1 MDEGLQKVNRVC
13 DLAEKILPNT
23 SSEGKR
29 LIEQQVTELTN
40 EWEKLNMSITD
51 CNAMLEVNN
60 IMSLF
65 YYLSTKI
72 TPFGSFT
79 DQNGYGGA
87 YKEFTRL
94 L

>member
-13 DLAEKILPNT
+13 DLAERILPNT

-51 CNAMLEVNN
+51 CNAMLEVCC
-60 IMSLF
+60 IYEVVIVLI
-65 YYLSTKI
+65 LVI
-72 TPFGSFT
+72 
-79 DQNGYGGA
+79 
-87 YKEFTRL
+87 
-94 L
+94 